1 MWQSARAAGR
11 IGVHWRLLPKGNVMG
26 ISALSAGVSGLTANQ
41 RALDVAAHNVANAN
55 TAGFAPQ
62 RASFQEAGPAGTGV
76 TLSVQGQA
84 LSGAAQTQALQQ
96 AQAGERPS
104 GTDLAK
110 ELGNSLVYKA
120 QAALSLKVVQAADE
134 RLGTLIDTKA

>member
-1 MWQSARAAGR
+1 LQQGGAALPKNVAADGG
-11 IGVHWRLLPKGNVMG
+11 IGVHWRLLPKGNIMG
-26 ISALSAGVSGLTANQ
+26 FNAFSAGVSGLSANQ

-62 RASFQEAGPAGTGV
+62 RASFQEAGPAGAGV
-76 TLSVQGQA
+76 SLS
-84 LSGAAQTQALQQ
+84 LQQ